1 MASSTSVARRSS
13 SPVDEANLDPWHRAS
28 RGAVV
33 RVGVGLW
40 TLQSTQT
47 APANLA
53 ASYAQF
59 PNDARRVES
68 LGFDSLW
75 MAEHRFWYDGW
86 CPQPLIA
93 IAAAASAT
101 DRLRFGTAMLLLAQH
116 DPARFARHVA
126 SVVSVTGGRLDLGV
140 GLGHRD
146 SEFDGLGLRRDQRG
160 KRMNV
165 ALDELAALDDCP
177 PIWIG
182 GMAPAALERGAKRG
196 AGFVLPQ
203 TLFPAE
209 VAAHAATIRGFS
221 EVAGVEPG
229 PIGMV
234 KDCWVTGPGSP
245 GADEIRQRLR
255 RHYREEAGAWWVL
268 KGDSTGF
275 QRPELLDRQLQRVYD
290 TALIGPADEVVDSLG
305 ELRDVGV
312 DMVTLRFWFD
322 STAGADA
329 WQSMERFASVA
340 LADGK
345 LR

>member
-1 MASSTSVARRSS
+1 M
-13 SPVDEANLDPWHRAS
+13 
-28 RGAVV
+28 

-47 APANLA
+47 SPANLA
-53 ASYAQF
+53 TSYLRF
-59 PNDARRVES
+59 PSEAKRVEE

-86 CPQPLIA
+86 CPQPLVAIA
-93 IAAAASAT
+93 SAAAAT
-101 DRLRFGTAMLLLAQH
+101 TRLRFGTAMLLLAQH
-116 DPARFARHVA
+116 DPVRFARQAA
-126 SVVSVTGGRLDLGV
+126 SVATVSSGRLELGV

-146 SEFDGLGLRRDQRG
+146 TEFDGLGLRRDQRG
-160 KRMNV
+160 VRMDR
-165 ALDELAALDDCP
+165 ALDELYALDDRP

-182 GMAPAALERGAKRG
+182 GMARAALERGARRG

-203 TLFPAE
+203 TLFPNE
-209 VAAHAATIRGFS
+209 VTAHTQTISGFAAA
-221 EVAGVEPG
+221 AGVAPG

-234 KDCWVTGPGSP
+234 KDCWVTGPKSP
-245 GADEIRQRLR
+245 DADEVRARFR

-290 TALIGPADEVVDSLG
+290 TALIGPPDEVVESLV

-312 DMVTLRFWFD
+312 DLVTLRFWFD
-322 STAGADA
+322 VTAGDDA
-329 WQSMERFASVA
+329 WASMERFAAHA
-340 LADGK
+340 LSDDGS

>member
-1 MASSTSVARRSS
+1 M
-13 SPVDEANLDPWHRAS
+13 
-28 RGAVV
+28 

-53 ASYAQF
+53 ASYAGF
-59 PNDARRVES
+59 PDDACRVER

-86 CPQPLIA
+86 CPQPLVAIA
-93 IAAAASAT
+93 SAAAAT
-101 DRLRFGTAMLLLAQH
+101 ERLRFGTAMLLLAQH
-116 DPARFARHVA
+116 DPVRFARQVA
-126 SVVSVTGGRLDLGV
+126 SVNAVAGGRLDLGV

-146 SEFDGLGLRRDQRG
+146 TEFDGLGLRRDQRG

-165 ALDELAALDDCP
+165 ALDELAELENCP

-182 GMAPAALERGAKRG
+182 GMAPAALERGATRG
-196 AGFVLPQ
+196 TGFVLPQ
-203 TLFPAE
+203 TLYPVE
-209 VAAHAATIRGFS
+209 VEAHAATIQGYADA
-221 EVAGVEPG
+221 AGVARG

-234 KDCWVTGPGSP
+234 KDCWVTGPDAP
-245 GADEIRQRLR
+245 GADEIRERFR

-275 QRPELLDRQLQRVYD
+275 QRPELLDRQIQRVYD
-290 TALIGPADEVVDSLG
+290 TALIGPADEVVESLG

-322 STAGADA
+322 VTAGADA
-329 WQSMERFASVA
+329 WASMERFATVA
-340 LADGK
+340 LDDGR

>member
-1 MASSTSVARRSS
+1 M
-13 SPVDEANLDPWHRAS
+13 
-28 RGAVV
+28 

-47 APANLA
+47 SPTNLA
-53 ASYAQF
+53 ASYLRF
-59 PNDARRVES
+59 PDDARRVEA

-86 CPQPLIA
+86 CPQPLVA

-101 DRLRFGTAMLLLAQH
+101 ERLRFGTAMMLLAQH
-116 DPARFARHVA
+116 DPVRFARQVA
-126 SVVSVTGGRLDLGV
+126 SAVAVTGDRIDLGV

-146 SEFDGLGLRRDQRG
+146 TEFDGLGLRRNQRG
-160 KRMNV
+160 ARMNV
-165 ALDELAALDDCP
+165 ALDVLSKLDQCP

-182 GMAPAALERGAKRG
+182 GMAPAALERGASRG
-196 AGFVLPQ
+196 TGFVLPQ
-203 TLFPAE
+203 TLHPNE
-209 VAAHAATIRGFS
+209 VTAHASTIKGYADA
-221 EVAGVEPG
+221 AGVAPG

-234 KDCWVTGPGSP
+234 KDCWVTGPDSP
-245 GADEIRQRLR
+245 GANEIRERFR

-275 QRPELLDRQLQRVYD
+275 QRPELLDRQLQRVCD
-290 TALIGPADEVVDSLG
+290 TALIGPADEVVDSLA

-322 STAGADA
+322 VTAGPDA
-329 WQSMERFASVA
+329 WASMERFATVA
-340 LADGK
+340 LANDGS